1 MKTNI
6 KVFTSTGELTTLGRE
21 LGKGGEGAVYDIE
34 EFVDSVAKIYH
45 TPPPALKQDKLAF
58 MAATADAQLL
68 NYVAWPQATLHGGRG
83 GKVIGFMMPKV
94 SGKEPIHM
102 IYSPAHRRQSYPHCA
117 WDFLLYVARNIASSF
132 ATVHE
137 HGHVVGDVNQNSFMV
152 GRDSKVVLIDSDSF
166 QINANGTLHLCE
178 VGVSHF
184 TPPELQTLP
193 SFVGF
198 ERTENHDNFGL
209 ALLIFH
215 VLFGGRHPYSGV
227 PLISDAGNALETDI
241 THFRYAYASDNQRR
255 GLKPPPRSIPLS
267 MLPSDVEAMFQQA
280 FTESGVATGRPT
292 AKAWVAA
299 LDSLRQQLKKCI
311 VSAMHVY
318 PAHLTDCP
326 WCALDNQGVIYFIDL
341 GEEVIT
347 TGGNFVLVKVWA
359 MVMASVAPPALQLPL
374 PDHFQPTGR
383 PLPLGLLRREY
394 IILLEIALSALSLLL
409 CGLQAEPRY
418 IILVPVLAAIWI
430 IGSLTSK
437 AYKAEVQQRREAF
450 NRAKMDYDHLVRQ
463 IQQVG
468 GLEGFIAKRTMLEK
482 MKDEILGLPEEE
494 KRALAAL
501 HDTARE
507 RQKQKFL
514 EGFFIDVAS
523 IPGVGPARKAALRSF
538 GIETAADVTRRGVKQ
553 VKGFGDHLTQAVID
567 WKASCER
574 RFVFRP
580 NEAIT
585 PADRQAVMAKMTA
598 QTTSAGIGVDS
609 RRDRVAAIP
618 PSCSST
624 DHAVDGTVTSGSR
637 KTGSGAGRFKPLL
650 SHFSINETPLPPSV
664 PARR

>member
-1 MKTNI
+1 MKPTLY
-6 KVFTSTGELTTLGRE
+6 TATGECVTPGRE
-21 LGKGGEGAVYDIE
+21 LGKGGEGAVYDIN

-102 IYSPAHRRQSYPHCA
+102 IYSPAHRRQRYPHCA

-184 TPPELQTLP
+184 TPPELQTLS

-198 ERTENHDNFGL
+198 ERTKNHDNFGL

-299 LDSLRQQLKKCI
+299 LDSLRQQLKKCT

-318 PAHLTDCP
+318 PGHLADCP

-341 GEEVIT
+341 GKEVIT
-347 TGGNFVLVKVWA
+347 TGGDFVLAKVWA

-580 NEAIT
+580 NEAVT
-585 PADRQAVMAKMTA
+585 PADRQAVLTKMAAK
-598 QTTSAGIGVDS
+598 
-609 RRDRVAAIP
+609 RHRLE
-618 PSCSST
+618 ST
-624 DHAVDGTVTSGSR
+624 LTV
-637 KTGSGAGRFKPLL
+637 GATELQRFRLQA
-650 SHFSINETPLPPSV
+650 
-664 PARR
+664 PARTMPLMEPLRQAAEKLAQAQADLSRC